1 LPLLLKKEVAVES
14 MTIQGL
20 RAAIRRSPD
29 GKIAESLIPLPVSA
43 PDKKTLKTKS
53 DQGGTDLTIVSDGD
67 WTTAA
72 KRENGFKFSIN
83 EIKFVEGRVDWIDQK
98 IAPGKVVERSLK
110 QIVGSIKRKGPGN
123 VLSANITGRLDNGQ
137 PKDHSVHVEGQAT
150 LAEDL
155 SSLEGIV
162 MDISTDSLGLKPFHV
177 YFPPWTNVAR
187 DFDNAAVRT
196 HVTWEKGDSAKVTL
210 KTDLKAKSRGAA
222 HVNVQGDMV
231 LAQDLSTVQLARAS
245 AETDTLP
252 VAIFKASFP
261 PSIPLDPENGT
272 IKAAIKGEWSATNKW
287 SLHGTLSL
295 ENAVPT
301 GAFKAMAP
309 KVSIWAQAKL
319 DPEQLMLENMEI
331 REAGKLVSARGKI
344 FKPFLGQSRNG
355 FARRYLAA
363 PRMVERLRDST
374 A

>member
-1 LPLLLKKEVAVES
+1 MSLPETDLIRDRVQDQLSSLTGQGVTLGSLKVSWSFPRLISLKVEDISIASQDGKKLASADRLVLIPSLALLLKKEVAVES

-29 GKIAESLIPLPVSA
+29 GKIAGALIPLPVTS
-43 PDKKTLKTKS
+43 PDKKTLKTKPEK
-53 DQGGTDLTIVSDGD
+53 GGPDLTIVSDGEG
-67 WTTAA
+67 TSGA
-72 KRENGFKFSIN
+72 KQEKRFKFSIN

-110 QIVGSIKRKGPGN
+110 QITGSIKRKAAGN

-137 PKDHSVHVEGQAT
+137 PKDHSVHIEGQAT

-177 YFPPWTNVAR
+177 YFPPWTDVAR
-187 DFDNAAVRT
+187 DFDNATIRT

-222 HVNVQGDMV
+222 HVNVQGDIV
-231 LAQDLSTVQLARAS
+231 LAQDLSAVQLARAS

-252 VAIFKASFP
+252 LAIFKTSFP
-261 PSIPLDPENGT
+261 SVTSFGSRKRN
-272 IKAAIKGEWSATNKW
+272 NK
-287 SLHGTLSL
+287 
-295 ENAVPT
+295 
-301 GAFKAMAP
+301 
-309 KVSIWAQAKL
+309 
-319 DPEQLMLENMEI
+319 
-331 REAGKLVSARGKI
+331 
-344 FKPFLGQSRNG
+344 SR
-355 FARRYLAA
+355 
-363 PRMVERLRDST
+363 D
-374 A
+374 

>member
-1 LPLLLKKEVAVES
+1 
-14 MTIQGL
+14 
-20 RAAIRRSPD
+20 
-29 GKIAESLIPLPVSA
+29 
-43 PDKKTLKTKS
+43 
-53 DQGGTDLTIVSDGD
+53 
-67 WTTAA
+67 
-72 KRENGFKFSIN
+72 
-83 EIKFVEGRVDWIDQK
+83 
-98 IAPGKVVERSLK
+98 
-110 QIVGSIKRKGPGN
+110 
-123 VLSANITGRLDNGQ
+123 
-137 PKDHSVHVEGQAT
+137 
-150 LAEDL
+150 
-155 SSLEGIV
+155 

-196 HVTWEKGDSAKVTL
+196 HMTWEKGDSAKVTL

-222 HVNVQGDMV
+222 HVNVQGDIV
-231 LAQDLSTVQLARAS
+231 LGQDLSTVQLARAS

-344 FKPFLGQSRNG
+344 SSPFSDNRAMDLQGDISLHPEWLKDFGIQLPKPCMLKPIPF
-355 FARRYLAA
+355 
-363 PRMVERLRDST
+363 VERRGRP
-374 A
+374 